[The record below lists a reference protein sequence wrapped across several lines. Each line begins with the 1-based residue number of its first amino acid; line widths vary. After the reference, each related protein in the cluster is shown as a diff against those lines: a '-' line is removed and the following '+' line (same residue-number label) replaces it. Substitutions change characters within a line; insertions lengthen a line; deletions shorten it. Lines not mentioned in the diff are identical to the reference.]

1 MHKSSQASLLR
12 ETFKQLLRAM
22 GRPDEANELATGVTL
37 ARDLEEIVPKP
48 DDLSDDCWDV
58 LVGRCQKLAELR
70 KIQLCLVEES
80 MKERDYI
87 CCEDV
92 EEYINIKIDEKS
104 YIEDTITMT
113 LRRFVQ

>member
-48 DDLSDDCWDV
+48 DDLSDDCWDDMI
-58 LVGRCQKLAELR
+58 GRCQKLAELR
-70 KIQLCLVEES
+70 KIQLRLAQES
-80 MKERDYI
+80 MGDYI

-92 EEYINIKIDEKS
+92 KKYININLDEKS